1 MGWKQR
7 NGTMNRREN
16 DWQQSVSKLRKIEMQ
31 MTWYS
36 VKLLYS
42 LYSWSTICNFT
53 LSLHFSI
60 TWLFSF
66 FLPFIFPFSSFL
78 YSISYSSL
86 CALIFIST
94 TLFSLFLS
102 LQSKCKWQWI
112 PSLAMSRLTSGA
124 AAILSHEEGKISL
137 FSNLMIPTVCVC
149 NTQSTRFFLL
159 YTFVK
164 HF

>member
-1 MGWKQR
+1 MEPWIEER
-7 NGTMNRREN
+7 MTDNRALG
-16 DWQQSVSKLRKIEMQ
+16 KLGKIEIQ
-31 MTWYS
+31 MTRYS

-42 LYSWSTICNFT
+42 LYPRSTICNFT

-60 TWLFSF
+60 TCLFSSL
-66 FLPFIFPFSSFL
+66 LPFVFPFSSFCIL
-78 YSISYSSL
+78 SHTPVCVPSFSSVP
-86 CALIFIST
+86 
-94 TLFSLFLS
+94 LFSPCSCLS

-137 FSNLMIPTVCVC
+137 FLKLMIPTVCVC
-149 NTQSTRFFLL
+149 DTQSPRFFLL

-164 HF
+164 RF